1 MKTAPNIPI
10 AAFRMAKS
18 ADEGVTVHVTCSDA
32 AVGPPA
38 RDWNAIGQTL
48 ALQPATDAGTSAD
61 LCIQLADTLPTRPG
75 HATRV
80 SRDARGT
87 VWQSPS
93 EWYIARA
100 SYAAKIERDAP
111 QATLAVDHAASVPPQ
126 ALWAHAF
133 RDVLTLL
140 LPRTGWMPLHA
151 AAVCP
156 PSPDTESRSAV
167 LLVGP
172 SGCGKSTLTTGVL
185 LRGWSCISD
194 DMLVLSPHTS
204 TVSTHA
210 HSLAQTIHVCEDA
223 WERLKLNAPMGTES
237 NSLFGQFTERAKRPL
252 TRQAL
257 PDSACPTAHP
267 TAHRVPYAPPT
278 CIVLPAITDAPTSRL
293 TPAQPAEA
301 LATLMEQGV
310 PPALLPADAARTQ
323 WQQMGRLIRQCATY
337 RLHAGRDLYRDP
349 GHLAALLHAST
360 GISA

>member
-1 MKTAPNIPI
+1 
-10 AAFRMAKS
+10 MAGAMLGS
-18 ADEGVTVHVTCSDA
+18 QFVVRVERQRED
-32 AVGPPA
+32 VGPSPSTW
-38 RDWNAIGQTL
+38 RAIGQAL

-61 LCIQLADTLPTRPG
+61 LCIQLADALSRHSA

-80 SRDARGT
+80 SRDERGT
-87 VWQSPS
+87 VWRSP
-93 EWYIARA
+93 EGWHIQRTMYT
-100 SYAAKIERDAP
+100 
-111 QATLAVDHAASVPPQ
+111 ATLAPMAPRATLAMTTAPMSGDATAR
-126 ALWAHAF
+126 WAHAF

-156 PSPDTESRSAV
+156 PSPDTEPRSAV

-172 SGCGKSTLTTGVL
+172 SGCGKSTLTTGLL

-210 HSLAQTIHVCEDA
+210 HSLVQTIHVCVDA
-223 WERLKLNAPMGTES
+223 WKRLKLNAPMRTES
-237 NSLFGQFTERAKRPL
+237 NSLFGQFTERAKWPL
-252 TRQAL
+252 TRKAL
-257 PDSACPTAHP
+257 PDSACTTAHP

-323 WQQMGRLIRQCATY
+323 WQQMGRLIRQCAIY

-360 GISA
+360 GISG